1 MSINRGTDK
10 EDVDHIYN
18 GILLSH
24 KKNKIMPSAA
34 IWIHLEIVVLSE
46 VSQTQKTNIIGYCL
60 YVESSKNGISELI
73 YKAE

>member
-1 MSINRGTDK
+1 
-10 EDVDHIYN
+10 
-18 GILLSH
+18 
-24 KKNKIMPSAA
+24 MPSAA